1 MRIKFRRS
9 EDVWGSA
16 AAEAEAD
23 SDRHLVAEGT
33 PHPCFSSFKVGLF
46 TYNVNYPKEI
56 KQINIRN
63 CKVDVSVKGIIM
75 TNVFR
80 NGDQNWVSV
89 SRTMKQLG
97 EGGRPSDW

>member
-16 AAEAEAD
+16 ATEAEAD
-23 SDRHLVAEGT
+23 SDRHLVPQGT
-33 PHPCFSSFKVGLF
+33 PHPCFSSFEVSLQ

-63 CKVDVSVKGIIM
+63 CVVDVSVKGIDKCFQEWRPELG
-75 TNVFR
+75 V
-80 NGDQNWVSV
+80 GVSNDEAAW
-89 SRTMKQLG
+89 R
-97 EGGRPSDW
+97 GRETE